1 MLIVRTARH
10 KHSYKNCKFGLTSI
24 EKMTI
29 KSVSEQLD
37 TLINISILTGT
48 SKLDKLIKGMCNI
61 YMDRT
66 RLLEQGSKASKNVGN
81 TTREQRFENGIMT
94 IANEYYALLHL
105 GVMHYVLDKIKRFH
119 III

>member
-1 MLIVRTARH
+1 MLIVRKARH
-10 KHSYKNCKFGLTSI
+10 KHSYKNLRFGLTSI

-29 KSVSEQLD
+29 KSVSEHLD

-66 RLLEQGSKASKNVGN
+66 SL
-81 TTREQRFENGIMT
+81 
-94 IANEYYALLHL
+94 
-105 GVMHYVLDKIKRFH
+105 
-119 III
+119 